1 MTGKTKLNEAQEALR
16 VESKGFWDDSP
27 MDYFGGGLD
36 RNFQNDEDYIAY
48 LDKIDNEFKT
58 KLELYSPEWIDDE
71 PFSNIINFKSM
82 GGKRVLEIGC
92 GLGFNTQQFSSH
104 GANIVS
110 IDQTFTAAISTMKR
124 LTIYNLKGSV
134 VVANAEELP
143 FKDESF
149 DFIWSWGVIHHTP
162 RTDVVV
168 EEIDRVLD
176 QNGKTK
182 VMVYHRTSLYHWYN
196 IMFINGI
203 LKGKLLKMSPQEL
216 RNWYSDNHCPLAQ
229 YFSRKTLRK
238 YFTEFDNVRFNAYE
252 SREMF
257 LAHFTWLSLFK
268 KFKPV
273 EKLVDFIIP
282 DVLKRKF
289 LDSFGHMILVSAKK
303 TIKFIPD

>member
-1 MTGKTKLNEAQEALR
+1 MTRKMRSGEAQEALR
-16 VESKGFWDDSP
+16 LESKGFWNDSP

-36 RNFQNDEDYIAY
+36 RNIETDEDFKAY
-48 LDKIDNEFKT
+48 FEKIDKEISRKHG
-58 KLELYSPEWIDDE
+58 LYAPKWTTGEAY
-71 PFSNIINFKSM
+71 SNIVDFRLMK
-82 GGKRVLEIGC
+82 GKRVLEIGC

-104 GANIVS
+104 GADIVS

-149 DFIWSWGVIHHTP
+149 DFVWSWGVIHHTP
-162 RTDVVV
+162 RTDVAV

-182 VMVYHRTSLYHWYN
+182 VMVYHRASLYHWYN

-203 LKGKLLKMSPQEL
+203 LKGKLLKMSPQDL
-216 RNWYSDNHCPLAQ
+216 RNWFSDNHCPLAQ

-238 YFTEFDNVRFNAYE
+238 YFSKFNNVRFNAYE

-273 EKLVDFIIP
+273 EKLVDLVIP

-289 LDSFGHMILVSAKK
+289 LDSYGHMILISAEKN
-303 TIKFIPD
+303 